1 MGTFLADKYQ
11 EYDMNNKL
19 LDGGAAT
26 LKGLAVAG
34 KFLYKI
40 AKPVVKY
47 TSIRAVQGIG
57 YLAKQAEFQLSDDEK
72 DDDDDDEQEEEEKKD
87 KSKKNKKHKKKK
99 DKNDKKEKKEKKE
112 KNSFNLLES
121 NNSISSSNNN
131 QGSSLCLKEGQYI
144 FQPCVDYPTFESIN
158 KIENINYNQNNNNI
172 NMNQQY
178 NNNFNNFNVNQN
190 NNSNNMNQQNNNIF
204 NINQQPPCINNHI
217 IKPDYVIPPGL
228 ESSSLESSI
237 VEEK

>member
-19 LDGGAAT
+19 LSGGAAT

-57 YLAKQAEFQLSDDEK
+57 YLAKQAESQLSDDEK
-72 DDDDDDEQEEEEKKD
+72 DDDDDEEEEEEKKD

-99 DKNDKKEKKEKKE
+99 DKKEKKE

-121 NNSISSSNNN
+121 NNSTNSNNN
-131 QGSSLCLKEGQYI
+131 QGSSLFLKEGQYV

-172 NMNQQY
+172 NMNPQY
-178 NNNFNNFNVNQN
+178 NNSINNFNVNKN

-237 VEEK
+237 VGEK